1 MKFLELYRTFRDA
14 EKSSVT
20 FSKFWGKNTA
30 LSGVVDLDRFCLK
43 VDEFSCCR
51 PGTSDCVFT
60 GGGGYELGG
69 GGTILLK
76 IDFYSKS
83 GVHFFGKK
91 PQLLSKKT

>member
-1 MKFLELYRTFRDA
+1 MIFLELYRTFRDA
-14 EKSSVT
+14 ETSSVI
-20 FSKFWGKNTA
+20 FLKFWGKNTA

-51 PGTSDCVFT
+51 PGTSYCVFT
-60 GGGGYELGG
+60 GGGVYELGG

>member
-1 MKFLELYRTFRDA
+1 MKFPELYRTFRDA
-14 EKSSVT
+14 ETSSVI
-20 FSKFWGKNTA
+20 FLKFWGKNTA

-51 PGTSDCVFT
+51 PGTSSCVFT
-60 GGGGYELGG
+60 GGGYELGG
-69 GGTILLK
+69 GGILLK